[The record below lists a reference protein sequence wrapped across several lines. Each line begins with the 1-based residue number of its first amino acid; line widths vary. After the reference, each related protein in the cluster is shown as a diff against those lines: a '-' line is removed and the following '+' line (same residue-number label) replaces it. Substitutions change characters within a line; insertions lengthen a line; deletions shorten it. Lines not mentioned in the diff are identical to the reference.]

1 MMSKP
6 LSLILAGLAIIG
18 CMETA
23 HSAEDPVVLG
33 QTLSLSG
40 GSAKTGNAL
49 LRGRE
54 ACAAWVNRR
63 GGVGKRPLKL
73 ATRDDGGDA
82 RRAEGNLRDLLERE
96 RIVAFLGPMGPA
108 INEAVLPWATSS
120 GVAVIAPFG
129 GEIGIRAKEW
139 DSVYFVT
146 ANQSV
151 EAERLASH
159 VSVLALTRLAIV
171 HSLDANGRAALVALE
186 EALAIGSIAPVAVL
200 AVKADGSDAASTM
213 RSLGSANA
221 HAVLLATHGTS
232 TSAMLQALSSIK
244 GSGGLLQIY
253 GMSSSASMADL
264 AVLGQVA
271 RGFSMTQVLP
281 SPRDP
286 RSVLAAQFREALPE
300 AANAE
305 SYVELEGCLSV
316 LATAEVLR
324 RRSTE
329 LSRAGV
335 LRAFKTAGSVSVG
348 GFEIDFA
355 NRTRGSTFTDI
366 VHIGA
371 GGKAAR

>member
-1 MMSKP
+1 MMLRPVSLLFAW
-6 LSLILAGLAIIG
+6 LSFISCVPSVHAADEPI
-18 CMETA
+18 
-23 HSAEDPVVLG
+23 VLG

-40 GSAKTGNAL
+40 GAAKTGHAL

-54 ACAAWVNRR
+54 ACADWLNKR
-63 GGVGKRPLKL
+63 GGVGKRQLKL
-73 ATRDDGGDA
+73 ATRDDGGDP
-82 RRAEGNLRDLLERE
+82 RRAEANLRDILQRD
-96 RIVAFLGPMGPA
+96 RVVAFLGPMGPA
-108 INEAVLPWATSS
+108 INEAVLPWASS
-120 GVAVIAPFG
+120 GGMAVIAPFG
-129 GEIGIRAKEW
+129 GEIGVRSKEW

-159 VSVLALTRLAIV
+159 VSVLALTKLAIV
-171 HSLDANGRAALVALE
+171 HSLDANGRAALVALD
-186 EALAIGSIAPVAVL
+186 EALAVVNISPVAVL
-200 AVKADGSDAASTM
+200 AVQADGSDAASAM
-213 RSLGSANA
+213 KSLASANA
-221 HAVLLATHGTS
+221 QAVLLATHGAS
-232 TSAMLQALSSIK
+232 TTAMLQALSSTK

-264 AVLGQVA
+264 ATLGQAA

-286 RSVLAAQFREALPE
+286 RSALAAQFREALPD

-316 LATAEVLR
+316 LATAEVLK

-329 LSRAGV
+329 ISRAGV
-335 LRAFKTAGSVSVG
+335 LRAFKSAGPVSVG
-348 GFEIDFA
+348 GFEIDLA
-355 NRTRGSTFTDI
+355 NRMRGSTFTDI

-371 GGKAAR
+371 GGRAAR